1 LRIAGK
7 TDAFLAVSNGPDD
20 IVYLD
25 HGRVRRVP
33 VFKINA
39 VDTLGA
45 GDAFHGG
52 FALAIAEGR
61 GEVEAM
67 RFGAAV
73 AGIKCTRIGG
83 SAGAPTRAEVEAF
96 MLARRGL
103 LSEQPGPDRVQASPQ
118 PPE

>member
-1 LRIAGK
+1 
-7 TDAFLAVSNGPDD
+7 
-20 IVYLD
+20 
-25 HGRVRRVP
+25 VRRVP

-61 GEVEAM
+61 SEVEAM
-67 RFGAAV
+67 RFAAAV

-103 LSEQPGPDRVQASPQ
+103 LSEQPGPDQLQASPR